1 MVRNWNPGENTRTA
15 LRAGQCVAGVLAKPR
30 PGDVQTKA
38 VGREKSVSSQNAA
51 FPLLPDSLA
60 FPLGGGGGSGN
71 CRHRREAGE
80 ASLRAQRLDQRL
92 N

>member
-1 MVRNWNPGENTRTA
+1 MWSALFFADCQSLRSWKRPLALKKQRMDYDTEHRTLSFHFFRIPWRSPWGA
-15 LRAGQCVAGVLAKPR
+15 EGGL
-30 PGDVQTKA
+30 GD
-38 VGREKSVSSQNAA
+38 
-51 FPLLPDSLA
+51 
-60 FPLGGGGGSGN
+60 

>member
-1 MVRNWNPGENTRTA
+1 MWGALFFADCQSLRSWKRPLALKKQRMDYDTEHRT
-15 LRAGQCVAGVLAKPR
+15 LPF
-30 PGDVQTKA
+30 
-38 VGREKSVSSQNAA
+38 S
-51 FPLLPDSLA
+51 LLPDSLA
-60 FPLGGGGGSGN
+60 FPLGGGGGSGD